1 MLAVG
6 TKMDKCLVGESTFN
20 LNSLKQTEIHNK
32 LI

>member
-6 TKMDKCLVGESTFN
+6 TKKDKCLVGESTFN
-20 LNSLKQTEIHNK
+20 FNSHKQTEIHNE